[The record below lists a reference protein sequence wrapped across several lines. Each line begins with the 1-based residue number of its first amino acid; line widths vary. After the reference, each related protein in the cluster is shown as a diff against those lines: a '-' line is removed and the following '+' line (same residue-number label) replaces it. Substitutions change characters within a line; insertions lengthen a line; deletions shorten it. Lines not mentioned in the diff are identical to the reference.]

1 MTHCTVDDLLALKA
15 NEGSA
20 WARKHLEA
28 CDTCRG
34 ELDALYQRVA
44 RLKALPARSPA
55 RDRWPEIRA
64 GVLAARAR
72 RQRRWAGWSMA
83 AAATVAGVL
92 VFHPFTPPAASAE
105 DLAQAKAVSARLES
119 QLHSSESEGRVVS
132 GRDAALIAQLEDQI
146 AAIDGQLSGQE
157 DGNALDAQ
165 LRLWQARVNLM
176 HQLVQVRVV
185 RASYVGL

>member
-1 MTHCTVDDLLALKA
+1 MTHCTMDDLLALQA
-15 NEGSA
+15 NEGSM

-28 CDTCRG
+28 CAACQG
-34 ELDALYQRVA
+34 ELEALYQRVA
-44 RLKALPARSPA
+44 QLKALPARSPA

-72 RQRRWAGWSMA
+72 RHRRWAGWSVA
-83 AAATVAGVL
+83 LAATVAGIL

-105 DLAQAKAVSARLES
+105 DLAQVKAASARLEG
-119 QLHSSESEGRVVS
+119 QLQSSGSEGRVVS

-146 AAIDGQLSGQE
+146 AVIDGQLSGQQ
-157 DGNALDAQ
+157 DGSALDDQ
-165 LRLWQARVNLM
+165 LRLWQERVNLM
-176 HQLVQVRVV
+176 NQLVQVRVV